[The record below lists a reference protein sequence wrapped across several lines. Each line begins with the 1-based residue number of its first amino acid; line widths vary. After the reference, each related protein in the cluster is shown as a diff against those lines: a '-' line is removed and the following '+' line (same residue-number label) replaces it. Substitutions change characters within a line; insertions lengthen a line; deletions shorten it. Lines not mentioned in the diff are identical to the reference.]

1 MALLAAKKVEAA
13 GCEGFLG
20 LFTSALEEEPEKE
33 QDTQAKGKKE
43 REEES
48 TTEQG
53 SAEERPPKAARA
65 GPGPV
70 CGGASPG
77 RRVAWA
83 EGYFANQVH
92 AFRIH
97 TNASPAHERLPGA
110 AALAAAPTA
119 ASWHITSYK
128 CCWRLE
134 FFYAF
139 TEFYRKFPD

>member
-1 MALLAAKKVEAA
+1 MN
-13 GCEGFLG
+13 EGFVG
-20 LFTSALEEEPEKE
+20 LFTFALEEVGEKE
-33 QDTQAKGKKE
+33 KDTQAKGKKE

-92 AFRIH
+92 AAQLRVAETQARQEEEAKAMFQQ
-97 TNASPAHERLPGA
+97 LQ
-110 AALAAAPTA
+110 
-119 ASWHITSYK
+119 
-128 CCWRLE
+128 
-134 FFYAF
+134 
-139 TEFYRKFPD
+139 